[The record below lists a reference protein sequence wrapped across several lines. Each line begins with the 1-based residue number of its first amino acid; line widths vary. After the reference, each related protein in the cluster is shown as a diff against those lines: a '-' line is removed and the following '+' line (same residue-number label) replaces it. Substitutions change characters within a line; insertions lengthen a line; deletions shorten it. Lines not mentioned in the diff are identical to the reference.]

1 MASEDTEMVT
11 GPSGEGT
18 SAGASASAGSKRPK
32 RFEIKKWNAVALW
45 AWGMRLLLVPIV
57 LFLGMQSE
65 RRNLLVYENK
75 IGQRER
81 ERFFFFPTESVLTE
95 KRYQKKGCTARQVL
109 VLGLLVVEFLLL
121 GLWRFVYSIR
131 PV

>member
-45 AWGMRLLLVPIV
+45 AWGMRFLLVSIV

-65 RRNLLVYENK
+65 RRNLLVYEKK

-81 ERFFFFPTESVLTE
+81 ERERERERDFFSQNLCSRRRGIREKDVLPV
-95 KRYQKKGCTARQVL
+95 KCWYSDYW
-109 VLGLLVVEFLLL
+109 LLNSY
-121 GLWRFVYSIR
+121 LWDS
-131 PV
+131 

>member
-18 SAGASASAGSKRPK
+18 SAGAGASAGSKRPK

-45 AWGMRLLLVPIV
+45 AWGMRFLLVSIV

-65 RRNLLVYENK
+65 RRNLLVYEKK

-81 ERFFFFPTESVLTE
+81 ERERERERDFFSQNL
-95 KRYQKKGCTARQVL
+95 C
-109 VLGLLVVEFLLL
+109 
-121 GLWRFVYSIR
+121 
-131 PV
+131 